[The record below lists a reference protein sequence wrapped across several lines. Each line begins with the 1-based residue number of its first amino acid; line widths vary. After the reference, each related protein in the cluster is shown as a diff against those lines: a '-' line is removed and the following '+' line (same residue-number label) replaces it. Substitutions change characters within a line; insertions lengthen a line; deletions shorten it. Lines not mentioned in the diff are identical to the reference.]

1 MCGNRRSKEE
11 EWVEEEITSFIYMR
25 KNAKIQIGNFVI
37 LIDRQADTEESPKLS
52 SIVIGGHT
60 QQSKLPIAGS
70 IDRLIDGL
78 KTLKKGVS
86 EMQKGVFMMIFHFAV
101 A

>member
-1 MCGNRRSKEE
+1 M
-11 EWVEEEITSFIYMR
+11 
-25 KNAKIQIGNFVI
+25 I

-60 QQSKLPIAGS
+60 RQSKLPIAGS
-70 IDRLIDGL
+70 TDRLIDGL
-78 KTLKKGVS
+78 KTKDSQEKGVS
-86 EMQKGVFMMIFHFAV
+86 EMRKGVFMMIFHFAV